1 MSECLQPRWTVAC
14 QAPCPWDSPGRNTGV
29 GNHSLPGP
37 GVKPRSPALQAGSLL
52 LCHLGSYLKFLGN
65 QGYFGEYGTNRQS
78 DKKKGS
84 SPIRRPFRD
93 TLLLDSTPYS
103 ARAGLSWIPY
113 QRSGPHE
120 LLKLKLSPS
129 PSQVVHI
136 NQFPREDLGL
146 CPARSGQFSNEPLD
160 D

>member
-1 MSECLQPRWTVAC
+1 M
-14 QAPCPWDSPGRNTGV
+14 GK
-29 GNHSLPGP
+29 HSLPGP

-52 LCHLGSYLKFLGN
+52 LHHLGSYLKFLGN
-65 QGYFGEYGTNRQS
+65 QGYFREYGTNCQS
-78 DKKKGS
+78 DEKKGS
-84 SPIRRPFRD
+84 GPIRRPFRD
-93 TLLLDSTPYS
+93 TLLLDSNRPPPP
-103 ARAGLSWIPY
+103 ARAGLSWVPH

-120 LLKLKLSPS
+120 LLRLKLSPS